1 MRTGT
6 INIGGKIFT
15 VTQGAN
21 PNAISCDYT
30 LSPASES
37 FASEGGSGSVS
48 VSAGSGCDWSAAS
61 SALWAKI
68 TSDTS
73 GYGSGSVSYTVSAN
87 TGSSQRSAVLTIA
100 GKSFSVTQAGAD
112 DTAPPPVTQPGG
124 DCSLTVSDYPGA
136 LFDGY
141 YQKSVEFGYEGGS
154 RSLEVEPD
162 TACSWTTAVD
172 ASWIG
177 LIEGAAGSG
186 YGLVTY
192 EVAPNPYKTQRVGT
206 VTVVGKD
213 PITVTQKANPQG
225 SSPTPSRNRLVV
237 FPHVPA
243 GGWITKVV
251 VNNTTTTPFSGD
263 MVSYKADGSA
273 GCAAVPVSIPAQGT
287 VRLNV
292 NEMVNG
298 CVADYMVL
306 ESEEGAAVV
315 PVGYIVYEYPRLGRA
330 ILRMTTPVRSA
341 QLVLPDIDGWTG
353 LAMVNTKDVE
363 TVVTLKAFGGS
374 GEQLATATK
383 TLGANAKWVGFVEEL
398 FPGSDIS
405 GAEKISYNT
414 GATGAPLSMIL
425 LSGSGDGT
433 QLDGLPG
440 S

>member
-6 INIGGKIFT
+6 VNIGGKIFT

-21 PNAISCDYT
+21 PNAVSCDYT
-30 LSPASES
+30 LSPTSQS
-37 FASEGGSGSVS
+37 FASEGGTGTIDVD
-48 VSAGSGCDWSAAS
+48 ADSGCDWSAAS
-61 SALWAKI
+61 SALWVKI

-100 GKSFSVTQAGAD
+100 GKSFSVTQAGAG
-112 DTAPPPVTQPGG
+112 DTAPPPVTEPGG
-124 DCSLTVSDYPGA
+124 DCPLTLSDYPGA
-136 LFDGY
+136 LFTGY
-141 YQKSVEFGYEGGS
+141 YDKTVDFGYEGGS

-172 ASWIG
+172 VSWIG
-177 LIEGAAGSG
+177 LVEGASGSG

-192 EVAPNPYKTQRVGT
+192 EVEPNPYNTKRVGT
-206 VTVVGKD
+206 VTVLGKD

-237 FPHVPA
+237 FPHVRA
-243 GGWITKVV
+243 EGWITKVV
-251 VNNTTTTPFSGD
+251 VNNPTTTAFSGD

-287 VRLNV
+287 VRINV

-298 CVADYMVL
+298 CTADYMVL
-306 ESEEGAAVV
+306 ESEDGASVA

-363 TVVTLKAFGGS
+363 TVVTLKAFDAS
-374 GEQLATATK
+374 GEVLASAAK
-383 TLGANAKWVGFVEEL
+383 TLGANAKWVGFVEAL
-398 FPGSDIS
+398 FPESDIS
-405 GAEKISYNT
+405 GAEKVSYDT
-414 GATGAPLSMIL
+414 GSTGAPLSMIL